1 MLSEVLLMRIVGV
14 IHIQGVFI
22 GLYEVIKG
30 REMVLCLFYWVFIFA
45 GGEWKGVY
53 EGGLDVDQVS

>member
-1 MLSEVLLMRIVGV
+1 MRIVGV